1 MAPDS
6 SQCSKLAPFCQRCRE
21 AVCRCWIEVQAE
33 LPERLRSFNESEY
46 GTKKAC
52 TQSPTDASVPRSL
65 RRSEDTQDT
74 QDVEFVQAVIMRW
87 NSLPP
92 KVPRVPSFRVAPV
105 PSLPSETLGAGLSQT
120 KEMNETVSQMVVE
133 WSRRYP
139 SDRKK
144 DPTLFKNQCT
154 NRRENEEGANIDVP
168 LSPSRT

>member
-6 SQCSKLAPFCQRCRE
+6 SQSSKLAPICQRSRE
-21 AVCRCWIEVQAE
+21 AVCWCWVEVQAK
-33 LPERLRSFNESEY
+33 LPERLWLFNEGEY

-52 TQSPTDASVPRSL
+52 TESPTDASVPRSL
-65 RRSEDTQDT
+65 RRSEDTQD
-74 QDVEFVQAVIMRW
+74 VEFVQAVILRW
-87 NSLPP
+87 NSMPP

-105 PSLPSETLGAGLSQT
+105 PSLPSEALGAGLSQT
-120 KEMNETVSQMVVE
+120 KETNETVSQMVVE

-144 DPTLFKNQCT
+144 DPKLFKKQYT
-154 NRRENEEGANIDVP
+154 NRRENEEGANIDVQ